1 MDLIIKKYFKS
12 KTYGKLTTIKLIILS
27 FRLYLCSYS
36 MYFFVWY
43 CLFDEFCYINKDCLL
58 NMSCFKYTIKIH
70 MALEKYI
77 KITVFLLN
85 MKYLRNILMLDNDFL
100 AGGILIRNNLLGV
113 YLRKCL
119 IFLGL
124 SMV

>member
-1 MDLIIKKYFKS
+1 MCNENGWFRRVFLYFNKSVGPNKKKYLKS
-12 KTYGKLTTIKLIILS
+12 KIYGKLTTIKLMILL

-43 CLFDEFCYINKDCLL
+43 YLFDEFCYINADCRLL
-58 NMSCFKYTIKIH
+58 KLLIIVKFTIKIH

-85 MKYLRNILMLDNDFL
+85 MKYLRNI
-100 AGGILIRNNLLGV
+100 
-113 YLRKCL
+113 
-119 IFLGL
+119 
-124 SMV
+124 